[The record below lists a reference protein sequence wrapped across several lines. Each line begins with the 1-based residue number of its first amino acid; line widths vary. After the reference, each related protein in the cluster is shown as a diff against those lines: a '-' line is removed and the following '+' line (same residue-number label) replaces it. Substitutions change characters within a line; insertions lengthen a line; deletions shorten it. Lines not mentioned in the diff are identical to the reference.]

1 MTPLLEAYRVPWSSS
16 IRSRLSAVL
25 PPAAFL
31 RANDVRGDV
40 DDVMTECIG
49 AFLARKAPNLPGL
62 ALHAGCREDPRK
74 DVVDDLVLREAVLAW
89 LTRVITREAPL
100 GRGVE
105 LPVLWMRAQPV
116 AEEPVPCRF
125 GRVLRPDVQ
134 VDIRVR
140 ADEHPVPVPP
150 RLPEHQSVPGPFQ
163 SGEVAALVRR
173 VVQQG
178 DRCR

>member
-25 PPAAFL
+25 PPASFL

-62 ALHAGCREDPRK
+62 ALLAGCREDPRK

-116 AEEPVPCRF
+116 AEEPVP
-125 GRVLRPDVQ
+125 
-134 VDIRVR
+134 
-140 ADEHPVPVPP
+140 
-150 RLPEHQSVPGPFQ
+150 
-163 SGEVAALVRR
+163 
-173 VVQQG
+173 
-178 DRCR
+178 